1 MRPAAAADIPAL
13 GAIAEN
19 AGFFR
24 AEYLPD
30 IIAPGLGDAPETW
43 RVAVDRTPIGFASAR
58 PEKMTDRVWNIL
70 ALGVL
75 ESARGSGHATGLLHE
90 MEGALDAPM
99 ILIETTQRPEQAA
112 ARAFY
117 EKEGYTR
124 VATLARHF
132 SDGADKIVSA
142 KRMAA

>member
-13 GAIAEN
+13 GAIAES
-19 AGFFR
+19 AELVP

-43 RVAVDRTPIGFASAR
+43 RVAVDRAPIGFAFAR
-58 PEKMTDRVWNIL
+58 PEELTGRVWNIL

-75 ESARGSGHATGLLHE
+75 ESARGGGHSTALLHE
-90 MEGALDAPM
+90 MEGALDARM

-124 VATLARHF
+124 VATLAGYF
-132 SDGADKIVSA
+132 SEGPDKIVSA